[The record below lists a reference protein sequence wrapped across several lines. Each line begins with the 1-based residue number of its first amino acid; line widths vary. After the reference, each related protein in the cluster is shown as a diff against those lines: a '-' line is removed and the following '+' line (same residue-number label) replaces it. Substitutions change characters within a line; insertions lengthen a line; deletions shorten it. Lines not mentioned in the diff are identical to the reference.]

1 MAGRAIDKL
10 RKAANL
16 KSSRRLVV
24 LENGDEFE
32 FWSTPLTMA
41 QREKANRDAKSDDIN
56 QFALQLLLTKATDE
70 SGGKLFSPGDL
81 AVLKNEVRDDDLQKL
96 MLAVIQTPE
105 DEEED
110 LDLMLTSEGAPAT
123 LQTLPDSAD
132 SYALDSLDLFRV
144 SLSSNAGRSLAS

>member
-16 KSSRRLVV
+16 KSSRRLV
-24 LENGDEFE
+24 LLDNGDEFE

-70 SGGKLFSPGDL
+70 SGSKLFSPGDL

-96 MLAVIQTPE
+96 MLAVIQSPE
-105 DEEED
+105 DEEGEID
-110 LDLMLTSEGAPAT
+110 IKSTGSGA
-123 LQTLPDSAD
+123 
-132 SYALDSLDLFRV
+132 
-144 SLSSNAGRSLAS
+144 GKG

>member
-16 KSSRRLVV
+16 KSTRRQVV
-24 LENGDEFE
+24 LDNGDEFE

-70 SGGKLFSPGDL
+70 SGSKLFSPGDL

-96 MLAVIQTPE
+96 MLAVIQAPE
-105 DEEED
+105 DEEAE
-110 LDLMLTSEGAPAT
+110 LDLK
-123 LQTLPDSAD
+123 
-132 SYALDSLDLFRV
+132 
-144 SLSSNAGRSLAS
+144 SSGD

>member
-16 KSSRRLVV
+16 KSSRRLV
-24 LENGDEFE
+24 LLDNGDEFE

-70 SGGKLFSPGDL
+70 LGSKLFSPGDL
-81 AVLKNEVRDDDLQKL
+81 AVLKYETRDSDLQKL
-96 MLAVIQTPE
+96 MLAVIQEPE
-105 DEEED
+105 DEEGD
-110 LDLMLTSEGAPAT
+110 LDLK
-123 LQTLPDSAD
+123 SAG
-132 SYALDSLDLFRV
+132 S
-144 SLSSNAGRSLAS
+144 

>member
-24 LENGDEFE
+24 LDNGDEFE

-41 QREKANRDAKSDDIN
+41 QRERANRDAKSDDIN

-70 SGGKLFSPGDL
+70 SGSRLFSPGDL
-81 AVLKNEVRDDDLQKL
+81 AVLKNETRDSDLQKL
-96 MLAVIQTPE
+96 MLAVIQEPE
-105 DEEED
+105 AEGEEE
-110 LDLMLTSEGAPAT
+110 LDLK
-123 LQTLPDSAD
+123 SAG
-132 SYALDSLDLFRV
+132 S
-144 SLSSNAGRSLAS
+144 GTGKG

>member
-24 LENGDEFE
+24 LDNGEEFE

-41 QREKANRDAKSDDIN
+41 QRDKANRDAKSDDIN

-70 SGGKLFSPGDL
+70 SGSKLFSPGDL
-81 AVLKNEVRDDDLQKL
+81 AVLKNETRDSDLQKL
-96 MLAVIQTPE
+96 MLAVIQEPE
-105 DEEED
+105 EGEEGEID
-110 LDLMLTSEGAPAT
+110 LKSSGSGA
-123 LQTLPDSAD
+123 
-132 SYALDSLDLFRV
+132 
-144 SLSSNAGRSLAS
+144 GKG

>member
-41 QREKANRDAKSDDIN
+41 QREKANKDAKSDDIN
-56 QFALQLLLTKATDE
+56 QFALQLLLSKATDE
-70 SGGKLFSPGDL
+70 SGSRLFSPGDL

-96 MLAVIQTPE
+96 MLAVIQAPE
-105 DEEED
+105 DEEGEID
-110 LDLMLTSEGAPAT
+110 LKSTRSRAGEG
-123 LQTLPDSAD
+123 
-132 SYALDSLDLFRV
+132 
-144 SLSSNAGRSLAS
+144 

>member
-41 QREKANRDAKSDDIN
+41 QREKANKDAKSDDIN
-56 QFALQLLLTKATDE
+56 QFALQLLLSKATDE
-70 SGGKLFSPGDL
+70 SGSRLFSPGDL

-105 DEEED
+105 DEEDD
-110 LDLMLTSEGAPAT
+110 LDLKSAGSGA
-123 LQTLPDSAD
+123 
-132 SYALDSLDLFRV
+132 
-144 SLSSNAGRSLAS
+144 GKG

>member
-24 LENGDEFE
+24 LDSGDEFE

-41 QREKANRDAKSDDIN
+41 QREKANRDAKSEDIN

-70 SGGKLFSPGDL
+70 SGSRLFSPGDL
-81 AVLKNEVRDDDLQKL
+81 AILKNEVRDDDLQKL
-96 MLAVIQTPE
+96 MLAVIQTPD
-105 DEEED
+105 DEEEGEID
-110 LDLMLTSEGAPAT
+110 LKSTRSRAGEG
-123 LQTLPDSAD
+123 
-132 SYALDSLDLFRV
+132 
-144 SLSSNAGRSLAS
+144 

>member
-24 LENGDEFE
+24 LDSGDEFE

-41 QREKANRDAKSDDIN
+41 QREKANRDAKSEDIN

-70 SGGKLFSPGDL
+70 SGSRLFSPGDL
-81 AVLKNEVRDDDLQKL
+81 AILKNEVRDDDLQKL

-110 LDLMLTSEGAPAT
+110 LDLKSTGSGA
-123 LQTLPDSAD
+123 
-132 SYALDSLDLFRV
+132 
-144 SLSSNAGRSLAS
+144 GKG

>member
-24 LENGDEFE
+24 LDNGDEFE

-70 SGGKLFSPGDL
+70 SCAERRNGCV
-81 AVLKNEVRDDDLQKL
+81 A
-96 MLAVIQTPE
+96 
-105 DEEED
+105 
-110 LDLMLTSEGAPAT
+110 
-123 LQTLPDSAD
+123 
-132 SYALDSLDLFRV
+132 
-144 SLSSNAGRSLAS
+144 SSQMPSCPPL

>member
-1 MAGRAIDKL
+1 MPGRAIDKL

-16 KSSRRLVV
+16 KSTRRLVV
-24 LENGDEFE
+24 LDSGEEFE

-56 QFALQLLLTKATDE
+56 QFALQLLLSKATDE
-70 SGGKLFSPGDL
+70 SGTKLFSPGDL

-105 DEEED
+105 DDEEAE
-110 LDLMLTSEGAPAT
+110 LDLKSTRKG
-123 LQTLPDSAD
+123 D
-132 SYALDSLDLFRV
+132 
-144 SLSSNAGRSLAS
+144 